1 MRASKLALA
10 AVVIFIARAAP
21 AQTVIDIEGQK
32 AAEPPVQQEVQP
44 QTTPEL
50 QPKIQDPA
58 QTQTQPQTPLQ
69 TQTKEAPAGASPEG
83 GRFTFNRIDNG
94 FLRLDN
100 LNGQI
105 AYCRPQTI
113 GWSCEAVPENRS
125 SLEADVAR
133 LEQEV
138 TALGKLKAEIAR
150 LQGEVVSLQKE
161 LAALK
166 EPPPPRPPADLTPPA
181 GKGGDV
187 TIKLPTHED
196 LARARQFVEKTWHRL
211 VEMIN
216 AIQKDVMQKG

>member
-1 MRASKLALA
+1 MRGSKLALA
-10 AVVIFIARAAP
+10 AVVVFVARAAP
-21 AQTVIDIEGQK
+21 AQTVIDVEGQK
-32 AAEPPVQQEVQP
+32 AAEPSAQHEVQP
-44 QTTPEL
+44 QTTAEP

-58 QTQTQPQTPLQ
+58 AAQTR
-69 TQTKEAPAGASPEG
+69 EAPAASGPEG
-83 GRFTFNRIDNG
+83 GRFTFNSVDNG

-105 AYCRPQTI
+105 AYCRAQTA

-125 SLEADVAR
+125 SLAADVAR
-133 LEQEV
+133 LQQEV
-138 TALGKLKAEIAR
+138 TSLGKLNAEITR
-150 LQGEVVSLQKE
+150 LQDEIVALRKE
-161 LAALK
+161 LATLK

-181 GKGGDV
+181 SKGGDV

-211 VEMIN
+211 VEMIT

>member
-58 QTQTQPQTPLQ
+58 QTQTQPQTQLQ

-94 FLRLDN
+94 FLRL
-100 LNGQI
+100 
-105 AYCRPQTI
+105 
-113 GWSCEAVPENRS
+113 E
-125 SLEADVAR
+125 
-133 LEQEV
+133 
-138 TALGKLKAEIAR
+138 
-150 LQGEVVSLQKE
+150 
-161 LAALK
+161 
-166 EPPPPRPPADLTPPA
+166 
-181 GKGGDV
+181 
-187 TIKLPTHED
+187 
-196 LARARQFVEKTWHRL
+196 
-211 VEMIN
+211 
-216 AIQKDVMQKG
+216 

>member
-10 AVVIFIARAAP
+10 AVVILVARAVP
-21 AQTVIDIEGQK
+21 AQTVIDVEGQK

-44 QTTPEL
+44 QTPAEP
-50 QPKIQDPA
+50 QSKIQDPA
-58 QTQTQPQTPLQ
+58 PVP
-69 TQTKEAPAGASPEG
+69 TKEAPVAAAPEG

-100 LNGQI
+100 LNGKI
-105 AYCRPQTI
+105 AYCRPQTT
-113 GWSCEAVPENRS
+113 GWSCEAVAENRS
-125 SLEADVAR
+125 SLEADVVR
-133 LEQEV
+133 LQQEV
-138 TALGKLKAEIAR
+138 TSLGKLKAEIAR

-181 GKGGDV
+181 NKGGDV

-211 VEMIN
+211 VEMIT